1 MNGTKPLPLLFFNI
15 IVFTRIQFAVLDLGS
30 KKNGCSNHCLNI
42 FILKGLCLL
51 QMNSLN
57 ALGGSGT
64 AGVRLQG
71 TPVCSGT
78 AMGRACVVRSLEQIG
93 ELKHGDILI
102 THSTDVGW
110 SPYFPLLEGVVTE
123 LGGLI
128 SHGEDYNY
136 FTHLICMLMFW
147 CMI

>member
-1 MNGTKPLPLLFFNI
+1 
-15 IVFTRIQFAVLDLGS
+15 V
-30 KKNGCSNHCLNI
+30 
-42 FILKGLCLL
+42 
-51 QMNSLN
+51 
-57 ALGGSGT
+57 
-64 AGVRLQG
+64 GVRLQG

-78 AMGRACVVRSLEQIG
+78 AVGRACIVTSLEQIG

-128 SHGEDYNY
+128 SHGEHDHSLSLY
-136 FTHLICMLMFW
+136 FYAYVLLSYCRI
-147 CMI
+147 